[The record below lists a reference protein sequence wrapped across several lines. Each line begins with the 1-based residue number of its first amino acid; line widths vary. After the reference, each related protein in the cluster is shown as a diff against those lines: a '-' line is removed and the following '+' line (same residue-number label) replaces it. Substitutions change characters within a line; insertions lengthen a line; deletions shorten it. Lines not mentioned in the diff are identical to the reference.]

1 MKLDVIPSQEFQF
14 KLDVILE
21 SRVSVQPGRYTRVKS
36 FSSNW
41 MSYPSQECQFKL
53 NVISESRVSVQTERY
68 TRITSSSSNWTLYQS
83 HEFQFKLDVIPE
95 VLHRQAGNSSPGTS
109 HDALLTRNSLINIS
123 MRLSTAPSDD
133 HMQQPTAKRADG
145 NKYC

>member
-1 MKLDVIPSQEFQF
+1 
-14 KLDVILE
+14 
-21 SRVSVQPGRYTRVKS
+21 
-36 FSSNW
+36 

-53 NVISESRVSVQTERY
+53 NVTSESRVSVQTERY
-68 TRITSSSSNWTLYQS
+68 TRVTSFSSNWMLYPSHEFQFKLDVIPESRVSVQTGCYTRVTSFSSNWMLYPS

-123 MRLSTAPSDD
+123 SRLSTAPLDD
-133 HMQQPTAKRADG
+133 HMQHPTAKRADG
-145 NKYC
+145 ERYC